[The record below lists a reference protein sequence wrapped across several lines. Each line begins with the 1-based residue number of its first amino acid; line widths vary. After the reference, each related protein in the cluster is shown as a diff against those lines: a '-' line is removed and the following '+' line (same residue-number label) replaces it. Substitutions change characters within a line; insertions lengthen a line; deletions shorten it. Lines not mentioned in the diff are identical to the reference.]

1 MQLQLDRASSFV
13 FIMQRLGCPAA
24 YCAGA
29 PPPFRCEGFERI
41 EPEMVK
47 NQIRKLKR
55 QMEIPGA
62 QD

>member
-13 FIMQRLGCPAA
+13 FILQRLGCPAA

-41 EPEMVK
+41 EPEIVK
-47 NQIRKLKR
+47 NQIRKLER
-55 QMEIPGA
+55 QIEILGA
-62 QD
+62 RD